1 MVDQQAAA
9 IRNYKQFSSS
19 SFFIGLLTHNNYY
32 NLRFLARKPSHF
44 NSHFLECLNKFDVFS
59 LSKYNKYNYRFI
71 RSRKSLKRLRYL
83 NSLNLKRKPR

>member
-9 IRNYKQFSSS
+9 IRNYNHKQFS
-19 SFFIGLLTHNNYY
+19 FFISLLSRNNY

>member
-9 IRNYKQFSSS
+9 IRNYNHKQFSSS
-19 SFFIGLLTHNNYY
+19 YSSFFIISPLSSHRNNNY
-32 NLRFLARKPSHF
+32 NFLRFLARKPSHF

-83 NSLNLKRKPR
+83 